1 MTIVLL
7 IIIYLAFI
15 SLGLPDSVLGSAWPI
30 MQKDLGAS
38 LDTAGY
44 LYMIVAVGTIFS
56 SLASGRILKRFGTG
70 KVTLISCALTAGA
83 LFGFHLAPS
92 VLWLALFAVPLG
104 LGAGAVDAGLNNYVA
119 LHYKAHHMNWL
130 HSFWGVGATL
140 GPVIM
145 GRMIISSGKWNNG
158 YLAISIIQSFLVLIL
173 LFSLPLWDKH
183 DKRSKQTMANQP
195 STNSKTEQKDKTLAK
210 GKSGMTLAL
219 ISFFFYCGVESTV
232 GLWGSSFL
240 ANIKNMEPAQAAQ
253 LVSFYWGGIT
263 AGRFISGFISFRL
276 SNKQLIRLGQVIAL
290 VGTILLAL
298 PLPTPFT
305 IVSFMLIGLGL
316 APIYPSMLHE
326 TPARFGQEK
335 SQHIMGIQMAVAYT
349 GATLLPPLLGTAA
362 TRTSL
367 LIFPVV
373 VLVYA
378 LVMWLSSERL
388 NSFIASKKAAE
399 REAAKTQAG

>member
-1 MTIVLL
+1 MTIILL

-44 LYMIVAVGTIFS
+44 LYMIVAIGTIFS

-70 KVTLISCALTAGA
+70 QVTLISCAMTAGA

-119 LHYKAHHMNWL
+119 LHYEAHHMNWL

-145 GRMIISSGKWNNG
+145 GRMILSSGKWNNG
-158 YLAISIIQSFLVLIL
+158 YLVISIIQASLVLIL
-173 LFSLPLWDKH
+173 LLSLPLWDKH
-183 DKRSKQTMANQP
+183 NRQSKSNKAAAK
-195 STNSKTEQKDKTLAK
+195 SAVISSETNNNTPAK
-210 GKSGMTLAL
+210 AKNGMTLAL

-290 VGTILLAL
+290 SGTILLAL
-298 PLPTPFT
+298 PLSTAFT

-326 TPARFGQEK
+326 TPARFGKEK
-335 SQHIMGIQMAVAYT
+335 SQYIMGIQMAVAYT
-349 GATLLPPLLGTAA
+349 GATLLPPILGTVAS
-362 TRTSL
+362 RTSL

-378 LVMWLSSERL
+378 LIMWLSSERL
-388 NSFIASKKAAE
+388 NSFIASKKAA
-399 REAAKTQAG
+399 AQALAKTQPD

>member
-1 MTIVLL
+1 MTIILL

-44 LYMIVAVGTIFS
+44 LYMIVAIGTIFS

-70 KVTLISCALTAGA
+70 QVTLISCAMTAGA
-83 LFGFHLAPS
+83 LFGFQLAPS

-119 LHYKAHHMNWL
+119 LHYEAHHMNWL

-145 GRMIISSGKWNNG
+145 GRMILSSGKWNNG
-158 YLAISIIQSFLVLIL
+158 YLVISIIQASLVMIL
-173 LFSLPLWDKH
+173 LLSLPLWDKH
-183 DKRSKQTMANQP
+183 DRRTKNNEATAKSAIVSP
-195 STNSKTEQKDKTLAK
+195 DTNTNTPAK
-210 GKSGMTLAL
+210 AKNGMTLAL

-240 ANIKNMEPAQAAQ
+240 SNIKNMEPAQAAQ

-263 AGRFISGFISFRL
+263 AGRFISGFISFRMT
-276 SNKQLIRLGQVIAL
+276 NKQLIRLGQLIAL
-290 VGTILLAL
+290 SGTILLAL
-298 PLPTPFT
+298 PLPTAFT

-326 TPARFGQEK
+326 TPARFGKEK
-335 SQHIMGIQMAVAYT
+335 SQYIMGIQMAVAYT
-349 GATLLPPLLGTAA
+349 GATLLPPILGTVAS
-362 TRTSL
+362 RTSL

-378 LVMWLSSERL
+378 LIMWLSSERL
-388 NSFIASKKAAE
+388 NSFIASKKAA
-399 REAAKTQAG
+399 AQALAKTQPD

>member
-1 MTIVLL
+1 MTILLL

-44 LYMIVAVGTIFS
+44 LYMIVAIGTIVS

-70 KVTLISCALTAGA
+70 QVTLISCAMTAGA

-92 VLWLALFAVPLG
+92 VLWLAIFAVPLG

-119 LHYKAHHMNWL
+119 VHFKAHHMNWL

-145 GRMIISSGKWNNG
+145 GRMIISSGKWNRG
-158 YLAISIIQSFLVLIL
+158 YLVISIIQAVLVLIL

-183 DKRSKQTMANQP
+183 GKQTSESADTAENP
-195 STNSKTEQKDKTLAK
+195 KPKKKNRTG
-210 GKSGMTLAL
+210 GKSGLTLAL
-219 ISFFFYCGVESTV
+219 TSFFFYCGAEATV

-240 ANIKNMEPAQAAQ
+240 ANIKNMDPAQAAQ

-263 AGRFISGFISFRL
+263 AGRFISGFIRFRL
-276 SNKQLIRLGQVIAL
+276 NNKQLIRLGQIIAFAGA
-290 VGTILLAL
+290 VLLIL
-298 PLPTPFT
+298 PLPTQVT

-316 APIYPSMLHE
+316 APVFPSMLHE
-326 TPARFGQEK
+326 TPARFGKER
-335 SQHIMGIQMAVAYT
+335 SQYIMGIQMAIAYT
-349 GATLLPPLLGTAA
+349 GSTLLPPLLGTVAS
-362 TRTSL
+362 RTSL
-367 LIFPVV
+367 FIFPVV
-373 VLVYA
+373 VLVYVS
-378 LVMWLSSERL
+378 LMWLSSERL
-388 NSFIASKKAAE
+388 NSLISRKKAAD
-399 REAAKTQAG
+399 RAAAQIQTDI

>member
-1 MTIVLL
+1 MTIILL

-70 KVTLISCALTAGA
+70 QVTLISCAMTAGA
-83 LFGFHLAPS
+83 LFGFQLAPS

-119 LHYKAHHMNWL
+119 LHYEAHHMNWL

-145 GRMIISSGKWNNG
+145 GRMILSSGKWNNG
-158 YLAISIIQSFLVLIL
+158 YLVISIIQASLVMIL
-173 LFSLPLWDKH
+173 LLSLPLWDKH
-183 DKRSKQTMANQP
+183 DRRTKSNEATAKSAIVSP
-195 STNSKTEQKDKTLAK
+195 DTNTNTPAK
-210 GKSGMTLAL
+210 AKNGMTLAL

-240 ANIKNMEPAQAAQ
+240 SNIKNMEPAQAAQ

-263 AGRFISGFISFRL
+263 AGRFISGFISFRMT
-276 SNKQLIRLGQVIAL
+276 NKQLIRLGQLIAL
-290 VGTILLAL
+290 SGTILLAL
-298 PLPTPFT
+298 PLPTAFT

-326 TPARFGQEK
+326 TPARFGKEK
-335 SQHIMGIQMAVAYT
+335 SQYIMGIQMAVAYT
-349 GATLLPPLLGTAA
+349 GATLLPPILGTVAS
-362 TRTSL
+362 RTSL

-378 LVMWLSSERL
+378 LIMWLSSERL
-388 NSFIASKKAAE
+388 NSLIASKKAA
-399 REAAKTQAG
+399 AQALAKTQPD